1 MLVAKFDFAGSVS
14 HLCKELAACLR
25 NLSADEGRVSCDK
38 ITRFPSGNFINPISL
53 LQVLK
58 LQACK
63 YLTNSSLDALHKGV
77 LPALHELDLS
87 YGTICQSSMEELLA
101 SCTHLTHVSLNGC
114 VNMHDLDWGSSGLHF
129 SNISNKNEL
138 AGSRQL
144 FQQPDCSL
152 QSLSF
157 VGCPNIKKVFI
168 AGCHHLSM
176 LNLSLAA
183 NLKEVELSCPNL
195 TIVNLKYF
203 ISLDHLFVYGQWP
216 VYIIFFVCYIF

>member
-1 MLVAKFDFAGSVS
+1 M
-14 HLCKELAACLR
+14 
-25 NLSADEGRVSCDK
+25 
-38 ITRFPSGNFINPISL
+38 
-53 LQVLK
+53 QVLK

-77 LPALHELDLS
+77 LPALRELDLS

-138 AGSRQL
+138 VGSRQL

-176 LNLSLAA
+176 LNLSLSG

-195 TIVNLKYF
+195 TILNLRYF
-203 ISLDHLFVYGQWP
+203 VSLDHLFVYGQWP
-216 VYIIFFVCYIF
+216 VYFIFFVCYNFWLHDMQIVSKCISLEILKLQCPRLSSLFLLVSEVPNFFYLIAYNYATVPFS